1 MRMGIDMRGCGQGE
15 ERVFGTLGED
25 VLWVDRCMG

>member
-15 ERVFGTLGED
+15 ERVFGTLGD